1 MPIIIVVLGIFALI
15 LLIAFWRFNAFLAF
29 IIVAF
34 GVGLAEGMSSE
45 AVSASVQKGL
55 GNTLGSLALILGFGA
70 IIGKTMAE
78 SGAAQSISD
87 HFTTY
92 LGKQRVRWALML
104 AGFFIGI
111 PMFFAVGFVILVPI
125 VFTLAASTRLPIIY
139 VALPMVAAL
148 SVTHGLLPPHPAPTS
163 LVEIF
168 HADMGKTL
176 VYGFV
181 IGVPC
186 ILIAGLY
193 FSRYLKQFNPKPLKA
208 FYDPDALQQHHNI
221 PSFSL
226 SLTVAVLP
234 VFLMILASVSK
245 AFIAPDTPGSG
256 ILNFI
261 GDPVVALLI
270 TALIAMYF
278 LLVRRGVD
286 LGKAMTDIGE
296 AMKEIAPIL
305 LIIGGAGALNQVL
318 ADSGVSTFIAHSLKG
333 IGISALI
340 LGWGIAALIRIS
352 VGSATVAALTTAGI
366 IAPLA
371 VQQGVDPNLM
381 VISLGAGSLIFSHVN
396 DGGFWLFK
404 EYFNLSVADT
414 FKTWTA
420 METIIAFVGLI
431 FVLLI
436 NAIF

>member
-1 MPIIIVVLGIFALI
+1 MPLIVVVLGIIVLV
-15 LLIAFWRFNAFLAF
+15 LLIAYWRFNAFLAF
-29 IIVAF
+29 IIVSFA
-34 GVGLAEGMSSE
+34 VGLAEGMSSE
-45 AVSASVQKGL
+45 TVSVSVQKGL
-55 GNTLGSLALILGFGA
+55 GNTLGSLALILGLGA

-78 SGAAQSISD
+78 SGAAHSISD
-87 HFTTY
+87 HFTVY
-92 LGKQRVRWALML
+92 LGHKRLRWALML

-125 VFTLAASTRLPIIY
+125 VFTLAASTKLPIIY

-163 LVEIF
+163 LVQLF

-181 IGVPC
+181 VGIPC
-186 ILIAGLY
+186 ILIAGLF
-193 FSRYLKQFNPKPLKA
+193 FSRYLKGFNPKPLKA
-208 FYDPDALQQHHNI
+208 FYDPELIEQHDHM

-234 VFLMILASVSK
+234 VFLMIVSSVSK
-245 AFIAPDTPGSG
+245 AFIAPDIPGRG

-270 TALIAMYF
+270 SALVAMYF
-278 LLVRRGVD
+278 LLLRRGID

-371 VQQGVDPNLM
+371 AQQGVDPNLM

-404 EYFNLSVADT
+404 EYFNLSVVDT
-414 FKTWTA
+414 LKTWTA
-420 METIIAFVGLI
+420 METIIAVLGLI
-431 FVLLI
+431 IVLVLNTLI
-436 NAIF
+436 